1 MEKLNN
7 FVVVSVKSCGKEIY
21 TNFIS
26 IEALDYFFLT
36 KLIQALRSQI
46 LFDSGLVTIQLKVGE
61 IEVSQ
66 TICRIWLN
74 DITMMFGFISA
85 MKKALIAEVM
95 NKVWDIENK
104 NNEKV
109 CI

>member
-1 MEKLNN
+1 MEWK
-7 FVVVSVKSCGKEIY
+7 IY

-36 KLIQALRSQI
+36 NLIQALRSQI
-46 LFDSGLVTIQLKVGE
+46 IFDSGLVTIQLKVGE

-85 MKKALIAEVM
+85 MKKALIAEVV
-95 NKVWDIENK
+95 NKVWDFERKK
-104 NNEKV
+104 NEEV
-109 CI
+109 RI

>member
-7 FVVVSVKSCGKEIY
+7 FIVVSVKSCGKEIY

-46 LFDSGLVTIQLKVGE
+46 LFDSGLVNIQLKVGD

-95 NKVWDIENK
+95 NKMWQLKEK

>member
-7 FVVVSVKSCGKEIY
+7 FVVVSVKNYGKEIY

-26 IEALDYFFLT
+26 IEGLDYFFLT

-46 LFDSGLVTIQLKVGE
+46 LFDSGLVNIELKVGD
-61 IEVSQ
+61 IEVTQ
-66 TICRIWLN
+66 TICRIWLT

-85 MKKALIAEVM
+85 MKKALIAEVV
-95 NKVWDIENK
+95 NKVWKIKEK
-104 NNEKV
+104 NNEEV

>member
-1 MEKLNN
+1 MKKLNN
-7 FVVVSVKSCGKEIY
+7 FVVVSVKNCGKEIY

-26 IEALDYFFLT
+26 IEALDYYFLT

-46 LFDSGLVTIQLKVGE
+46 LFDSGLVNIQLKVGE

-95 NKVWDIENK
+95 NKVWGIEKK